1 MHGTIAFCAW
11 GNKFNG
17 SFGPG
22 GWGNAG
28 NFGNFIAY
36 STDYGSTWAATAPV
50 EDEGWNEC
58 FIASLPPLPGSTDP
72 RLIEISRRTLPDKTV
87 AKQYPPH
94 TYATLTFS
102 GAKLADR
109 TAIVTLPDVE
119 TPVCEGSLV
128 SHGGALYFSHPQ
140 STTERTALTIHKSVD
155 EGKSWLSSVLVWS
168 KKSGSGYSSM
178 AAIPGKGMAIAFN
191 QWPTNDNKSSADGPG
206 QYITF
211 TLVPFAAF
219 TATNNP

>member
-1 MHGTIAFCAW
+1 MILQRTSVDNGESWSAAAAFDYGAAVGFPGATPGPGQGVQLNDTHGTIAFCAW

-36 STDYGSTWAATAPV
+36 STDYGSSWAATAPV

-109 TAIVTLPDVE
+109 TAAVTLPDVE
-119 TPVCEGSLV
+119 
-128 SHGGALYFSHPQ
+128 
-140 STTERTALTIHKSVD
+140 
-155 EGKSWLSSVLVWS
+155 
-168 KKSGSGYSSM
+168 
-178 AAIPGKGMAIAFN
+178 
-191 QWPTNDNKSSADGPG
+191 
-206 QYITF
+206 
-211 TLVPFAAF
+211 
-219 TATNNP
+219 